1 MLPEQINYEKNLP
14 FAIGFSNVA
23 KEPPHYHREMEM
35 ALILRGTAS
44 YRIHHQKYQLSA
56 GDVIIVDTGGSSP
69 DRPIVR
75 GCSHADYVRGSGV
88 FQ

>member
-44 YRIHHQKYQLSA
+44 
-56 GDVIIVDTGGSSP
+56 
-69 DRPIVR
+69 
-75 GCSHADYVRGSGV
+75 
-88 FQ
+88 